1 MNSSLGRG
9 TCSAI
14 ALNSKCAWNPA
25 QLLQSGE
32 NGEQLQP
39 RGGAIR
45 RTVTVNVRRGGW
57 LCRGAAMGA
66 VVHGRGFLCTGKGI
80 VLR

>member
-9 TCSAI
+9 TCEVQCSAI
-14 ALNSKCAWNPA
+14 GLSSKCAWNPA

-39 RGGAIR
+39 RGSAI
-45 RTVTVNVRRGGW
+45 
-57 LCRGAAMGA
+57 
-66 VVHGRGFLCTGKGI
+66 
-80 VLR
+80 